1 LGWLIQNA
9 DNGKI
14 YTKSTL
20 SFQQP
25 DTIAYLPSVIFDPCN
40 FDLGVAM
47 APVLELRG
55 ITKRFPG
62 VLANDHI
69 DLTLNQGEIH
79 ALLGENGAGK
89 TTLMNILYGL
99 YQPDEGEI
107 YVRGSKI
114 DVHSPIDAIKAG
126 IGMVHQHFMLIPV
139 FTVTENVM
147 LGEEPLKPG
156 GFLDRASVSQI
167 IEEISTQYS
176 LQVEPSALVR
186 DLPVGVQQRVEI
198 IKLLYRKADILIFDE
213 PTAVLTP
220 QEVDELFKI
229 MHSLTEQGK
238 SIIFITH
245 KLREVLDVADRITVI
260 RRGAVIGTTTPAEA
274 DQNKLAAMMVGRE
287 VQLELEKSTPKVGEI
302 ALEVKDVVITDDLRE
317 IAVDHISFELSG
329 GEILGIAGVQGNG
342 QTELVEALTGLRQI
356 VSGYVHLLGKDI
368 THADPRYI
376 TELGCA
382 HVPEDR
388 QRDGLVL
395 AFPIVDNL
403 ILNTYYQH
411 PFAKGVVLNQ
421 EARRLDGEKLVKEFD
436 IRTPSAMLPTRS
448 LSGGNQQ
455 KVIIARELSRPIRLL
470 IAAQPTRGL
479 DVGSIEYIH
488 KQILAKRD
496 AGTAVLLVS
505 TELDEIFELSD
516 RIAVMYR
523 GKIVATVPA
532 ERATKEYI
540 GLLMAG
546 VHPDQIEP
554 PTETKKV
561 TVTF

>member
-1 LGWLIQNA
+1 
-9 DNGKI
+9 
-14 YTKSTL
+14 
-20 SFQQP
+20 
-25 DTIAYLPSVIFDPCN
+25 
-40 FDLGVAM
+40 M
-47 APVLELRG
+47 APILELRG

-69 DLTLNQGEIH
+69 NLTLQEGEIH

-107 YVRGSKI
+107 YVKGSQIK
-114 DVHSPIDAIKAG
+114 VHSPIDAIKAG

-139 FTVTENVM
+139 FTVTDNVM
-147 LGEEPLKPG
+147 LGEEPLRSA
-156 GFLDRASVSQI
+156 GFLDRPSVIKTIQD
-167 IEEISTQYS
+167 ISAQYS
-176 LQVEPSALVR
+176 LEVDPTAYVR

-220 QEVDELFKI
+220 QEVEELFKI

-245 KLREVLDVADRITVI
+245 KLREVLEVADRITVI
-260 RRGAVIGTTTPAEA
+260 RRGAVVGSTTPAEA

-287 VQLELEKSTPKVGEI
+287 VQLELDKVIPKVGDVV
-302 ALEVKDVVITDDLRE
+302 LDVKDVVISDDLRE
-317 IAVDHISFELSG
+317 VAVDHVSFEVCA

-342 QTELVEALTGLRQI
+342 QTELVEALTGLRETI
-356 VSGYVHLLGKDI
+356 SGKVSLLGKDI
-368 THADPRYI
+368 TKANPRQI
-376 TELGCA
+376 TELGTG

-395 AFPIVDNL
+395 ASPIVENL
-403 ILNTYYQH
+403 ILNTYYKS
-411 PFAKGVVLNQ
+411 PFAKGVALQ
-421 EARRLDGEKLVKEFD
+421 STAILEESKKLIHDFD
-436 IRTPSAMLPTRS
+436 IRTPGPMVSAGS

-455 KVIIARELSRPIRLL
+455 KVIIARELSRPIHLL
-470 IAAQPTRGL
+470 IASQPTRGL

-488 KQILAKRD
+488 KQILLKRD
-496 AGTAVLLVS
+496 TGAAVLLVS
-505 TELDEIFELSD
+505 TELDEVLELSD
-516 RIAVMYR
+516 RIAVMFR
-523 GKIVATVPA
+523 GKIVAVVPA
-532 ERATKEYI
+532 ENATKEYI

-546 VHPDQIEP
+546 VSPDQLEL
-554 PTETKKV
+554 PTVAKKV
-561 TVTF
+561 STTL